1 MTWQRIFVGLSLA
14 INCILLYSLI
24 WGEQG
29 LRAYRNLKEQHYFL
43 EMRIKDLDER
53 NIALSKEIRL
63 LQSDE
68 KYQEKVIRQRFNF
81 VRDNEI
87 LYIFPE
93 AGETAKTGA
102 GLHESKD

>member
-1 MTWQRIFVGLSLA
+1 MTWQRVFFGLSLV
-14 INCILLYSLI
+14 INGILLYGLI
-24 WGEQG
+24 WGGQG
-29 LRAYRNLKEQHYFL
+29 LRAYRNLKEQHYLL
-43 EMRIKDLDER
+43 EMRIQELDER

-81 VRDNEI
+81 VKNNEI
-87 LYIFPE
+87 LYIFHG
-93 AGETAKTGA
+93 AADAAKTGA

>member
-1 MTWQRIFVGLSLA
+1 MAWQRIFVSVSLA
-14 INCILLYSLI
+14 INCILIYSLI
-24 WGEQG
+24 WGDQG
-29 LRAYRNLKEQHYFL
+29 LRAYRNLKEQHYLL
-43 EMRIKDLDER
+43 ETRIKDLDEL

-87 LYIFPE
+87 LYIFPG
-93 AGETAKTGA
+93 AHETAKTGA
-102 GLHESKD
+102 GAHESKD